1 METNDTLIYSKRY
14 PTLDDEIM
22 RDQFFDDRDNV
33 ISIVKKAL
41 NNRMR
46 QNALASSDYSD
57 NQSSKPI
64 TIEYVPDI
72 SRLEKAETFISMVKL
87 FSERYH
93 VSADI
98 YREKTKINAWLYF
111 GTDVLKGRMKSDLIK
126 LFDFADELSGVPR
139 PKGMEDWCDVAVM
152 LDYMTHHSFIE
163 GRELHPFK

>member
-1 METNDTLIYSKRY
+1 MERNDTLIYSKRY

-22 RDQFFDDRDNV
+22 RDNMFCDDEKV
-33 ISIVKKAL
+33 ISIVKESLKKRMMLKAL
-41 NNRMR
+41 AAFKSPDM
-46 QNALASSDYSD
+46 
-57 NQSSKPI
+57 QSSEPI
-64 TIEYVPDI
+64 RIEYVPDVK
-72 SRLEKAETFISMVKL
+72 RLETADAFISGVKQ
-87 FSERYH
+87 FSERYR

-98 YREKTKINAWLYF
+98 YRKKTKINAWLYF
-111 GTDVLKGRMKSDLIK
+111 GTDVLKGRRKSDLIK